1 MGRNTP
7 HPGSFLKSVKTQN
20 LEDTELGRMYGKLE
34 RERGLSP
41 SPAIRIVIKT
51 EELQNFTVG
60 SC

>member
-7 HPGSFLKSVKTQN
+7 HTGSFLKSVKTRG
-20 LEDTELGRMYGKLE
+20 LEDTELGRMYGKLKG
-34 RERGLSP
+34 ERGLPP

-51 EELQNFTVG
+51 EELQNLTVG